1 MTDKHCLIY
10 ETLGKVSN
18 LKVME
23 GASDG
28 LMRLEGVFGVCGVKN
43 QNNRVYDK
51 DNYRQMVES
60 LQQVIKE
67 TGCPGELEHPNSMN
81 INLENVSHKIES
93 IQMNEDGTITGTI
106 VLLNTPKGQIAQA
119 IVEGGLPL
127 FISSRG
133 AGTITNE
140 GRVTLSTIKTYDLV
154 GTPGFSQAK
163 LNLKK
168 NQTLECLNESLEDGN
183 VMYAIIDEGN
193 DADDLLGGSDDDS
206 DEKKDKKEKKEK
218 KDDSGNSDS
227 DDLLGGGDDDDDS
240 DDSDD
245 KKDDSDE
252 KKNDNSDDDSKD
264 SKEDDDKKDSKKE
277 KKESDKKDNKN
288 TDKEDIDMK
297 DLKAAIDSLTDKVT
311 SLEAQLHVAQESL
324 DETKSSIPTV
334 NYEAIEKW
342 VKEEFADSFKENLLS
357 EVKAEALAEEAV
369 VDLIEAKVNDAIELI
384 SNGVQNW
391 VVEEFAPEVQNWVT
405 EEFAPEVQNWLCEE
419 FAPEVQNWVTEEFA
433 PEVQNW
439 VCEEFAPEVQNWV
452 TEEFAPEVQNW
463 ITEEFAPVVDSW
475 VNEEFAPEHM
485 QQIEEKVNEN
495 VNAFMESHKAGRLDE
510 IDSLLESVDAAD
522 DKSEVAKIVKEHAE
536 ENKWKGVYVVENMPA
551 ELTPSWQLLT
561 EARQQEIVRSSRM
574 YDFTKEGVLESFWAN
589 QDFDQHDVKQ
599 VNENV
604 DTNNNVMND
613 YHKRIAAQM
622 MHLRNA
628 NF

>member
-1 MTDKHCLIY
+1 MTNKHCLIY
-10 ETLGKVSN
+10 ETLGKVSD

-23 GASDG
+23 SASDG
-28 LMRLEGVFGVCGVKN
+28 LIRLEGVFGVCGVKN

-163 LNLKK
+163 LTLKE

-183 VMYAIIDEGN
+183 VMYAIIDESDDG
-193 DADDLLGGSDDDS
+193 DDLL
-206 DEKKDKKEKKEK
+206 
-218 KDDSGNSDS
+218 
-227 DDLLGGGDDDDDS
+227 GGDDDDDKKKKK
-240 DDSDD
+240 DKKD
-245 KKDDSDE
+245 KKDD
-252 KKNDNSDDDSKD
+252 DDLLG
-264 SKEDDDKKDSKKE
+264 DDDKKDEPKDEPKDDKKDEPKDDPKDDKKDEPEDEPKDDDKKDEPKDDSKDEDKKCKKE
-277 KKESDKKDNKN
+277 KDNKN
-288 TDKEDIDMK
+288 TDKEDIDMN
-297 DLKAAIDSLTDKVT
+297 DLKKAIDKLTDQVS

-324 DETKSSIPTV
+324 DETKSSIPTI
-334 NYEAIEKW
+334 NYDAIEKW
-342 VKEEFADSFKENLLS
+342 VKEEFANVFKANLLE
-357 EVKAEALAEEAV
+357 EVKAEALAQEAV
-369 VDLIEAKVNDAIELI
+369 EDLINSKINEAIETI
-384 SNGVQNW
+384 AIGVQD
-391 VVEEFAPEVQNWVT
+391 
-405 EEFAPEVQNWLCEE
+405 
-419 FAPEVQNWVTEEFA
+419 
-433 PEVQNW
+433 W

-475 VNEEFAPEHM
+475 VNEEFAPEH
-485 QQIEEKVNEN
+485 IKNVEDKVNEN
-495 VNAFMESHKAGRLDE
+495 VNAFMESQKVGRLEE
-510 IDSLLESVDAAD
+510 IDSLLESVDTAD
-522 DKSEVAKIVKEHAE
+522 DKSAVAQIVKEHAE

-551 ELTPSWQLLT
+551 EYTPSWQLLT

-589 QDFDQHDVKQ
+589 QDFDQRDVKQ
-599 VNENV
+599 VNEDV
-604 DTNNNVMND
+604 NNNVTSD
-613 YHKRIAAQM
+613 YHKRIVAQM
-622 MHLRNA
+622 MHLRNT

>member
-1 MTDKHCLIY
+1 MTNKHCLIY
-10 ETLGKVSN
+10 ETLGKVSD

-23 GASDG
+23 SASDG
-28 LMRLEGVFGVCGVKN
+28 LIRLEGVFGVCGVKN

-163 LNLKK
+163 LTLKE

-183 VMYAIIDEGN
+183 VMYAIIDESDDG
-193 DADDLLGGSDDDS
+193 DDLL
-206 DEKKDKKEKKEK
+206 
-218 KDDSGNSDS
+218 
-227 DDLLGGGDDDDDS
+227 GGDDDDDKKKKK
-240 DDSDD
+240 DKKD
-245 KKDDSDE
+245 KKDD
-252 KKNDNSDDDSKD
+252 DDDLLG
-264 SKEDDDKKDSKKE
+264 DDDKKDEPKDEPKDDKKDEPKDEPKDDDKKDEPKDDSKDE
-277 KKESDKKDNKN
+277 GKKCKKDKDNKN
-288 TDKEDIDMK
+288 TDKEDIDMN
-297 DLKAAIDSLTDKVT
+297 DLKKAIDKLTDQVS

-324 DETKSSIPTV
+324 DETKSSIPTI
-334 NYEAIEKW
+334 NYDAIEKW
-342 VKEEFADSFKENLLS
+342 VKEEFANVFKANLLE
-357 EVKAEALAEEAV
+357 EVKAEALAQEAV
-369 VDLIEAKVNDAIELI
+369 EDLINSKINEAIETI
-384 SNGVQNW
+384 AIGVQDW
-391 VVEEFAPEVQNWVT
+391 VCEEFTPEVQNWII
-405 EEFAPEVQNWLCEE
+405 EEFS
-419 FAPEVQNWVTEEFA
+419 
-433 PEVQNW
+433 
-439 VCEEFAPEVQNWV
+439 
-452 TEEFAPEVQNW
+452 PEVQNW
-463 ITEEFAPVVDSW
+463 ITEEFAPVIDSW
-475 VNEEFAPEHM
+475 VNEEFAPEH
-485 QQIEEKVNEN
+485 IKNVEDKVNEN
-495 VNAFMESHKAGRLDE
+495 VNAFMESQKVGRLEE
-510 IDSLLESVDAAD
+510 IDSLLESVDTAD
-522 DKSEVAKIVKEHAE
+522 DKSAVAKIVKEHAE

-551 ELTPSWQLLT
+551 EYTPSWQLLT

-589 QDFDQHDVKQ
+589 QDFDQRDVKQ
-599 VNENV
+599 VNEDV
-604 DTNNNVMND
+604 NNNVSSD
-613 YHKRIAAQM
+613 YHKRIVAQM
-622 MHLRNA
+622 MHLRNT